1 MFNYIFYP
9 FSSGIN
15 FLNYLYQI
23 CKTNEDYTKLLNLIL
38 EILSKKEIQ
47 ENICVS
53 DLCIINHM
61 NYVFRKMNSTK
72 EKGKEEINY
81 CILLIKYVI
90 PKVFNEK
97 SNKYIIQILNFGYNF
112 SMKFAFKNGLIN
124 NIKYNPNLNF
134 ENKVEILS
142 ILNEVTYGISD
153 QEIGEDFSIY
163 FFFKLLINK
172 QIYDN
177 NIIRL
182 YNKELDFKKFLKNYL
197 LLSIYMTIYII
208 YAIFMIKNL

>member
-1 MFNYIFYP
+1 M
-9 FSSGIN
+9 
-15 FLNYLYQI
+15 
-23 CKTNEDYTKLLNLIL
+23 KL
-38 EILSKKEIQ
+38 S
-47 ENICVS
+47 
-53 DLCIINHM
+53 
-61 NYVFRKMNSTK
+61 
-72 EKGKEEINY
+72 
-81 CILLIKYVI
+81 
-90 PKVFNEK
+90 
-97 SNKYIIQILNFGYNF
+97 
-112 SMKFAFKNGLIN
+112 FKNGLIN

-142 ILNEVTYGISD
+142 ILNKVTYVIFD

-197 LLSIYMTIYII
+197 LLSIYMIIYII